1 MTDAAANPRILLVDD
16 EPNLLDA
23 LRRQL
28 RREFSIETAGSG
40 AEGLNV
46 LRDKGPFVVVVSD
59 FRMPGMDG
67 ATFLA
72 AARGAAPDTTRVLLT
87 GQADLA
93 GTAAVVNQGQVFR
106 LLLKPVGQD
115 ELIGALHDSV
125 AYQQLRLAER
135 VLLEETLQGSV
146 RALMDVLA
154 LSNPAVFAHTNR
166 IRRLTSALLDQL
178 QAPDRWAID
187 LAAALAQLGAV
198 SLPPAVTRRMESGL
212 ELTSTEKAMVEA
224 VPDVSEQ
231 LLSTIPR
238 LEPVRTVIRYS
249 GKAYDGTGHPA
260 DSVTGEEIPLGAR
273 ILRLVH
279 DFEELTARGTSEA
292 YAVTVLRKRPGRYD
306 PNLLERLDAVVTG
319 AGYVETRLVKVT
331 DLAPGMVLE
340 ADIKTGGGTVLVS
353 RGQEVTATLL
363 ARVRNFAAMPDGIAE
378 PIAVNARPATAG

>member
-154 LSNPAVFAHTNR
+154 LSNPAV
-166 IRRLTSALLDQL
+166 
-178 QAPDRWAID
+178 
-187 LAAALAQLGAV
+187 AV
-198 SLPPAVTRRMESGL
+198 VNAEDKFSGRMI
-212 ELTSTEKAMVEA
+212 K
-224 VPDVSEQ
+224 DC
-231 LLSTIPR
+231 
-238 LEPVRTVIRYS
+238 
-249 GKAYDGTGHPA
+249 K
-260 DSVTGEEIPLGAR
+260 AR
-273 ILRLVH
+273 IIR
-279 DFEELTARGTSEA
+279 FGFGKTADYRARDISITAQGT
-292 YAVTVLRKRPGRYD
+292 
-306 PNLLERLDAVVTG
+306 
-319 AGYVETRLVKVT
+319 
-331 DLAPGMVLE
+331 
-340 ADIKTGGGTVLVS
+340 
-353 RGQEVTATLL
+353 
-363 ARVRNFAAMPDGIAE
+363 NFILNTPDGIDFLPAQV
-378 PIAVNARPATAG
+378 AARVPAIHRLVSSTSAAR